1 TVGINQNLCAPPG
14 NVCLGNALPKE
25 ECGMPALMLI
35 ALAAVLLWS
44 LVSHRFERWGVAGP
58 AVLVVLG
65 AAATVW
71 DLPAYAAV
79 LDAPSSEKIVEV
91 ILAIV
96 LFVDATEVQGGIL
109 GRDPRVTLRLVLIGL
124 PLSLILAAVAT
135 YLLIPDAFLLIG
147 VIACV
152 IMPTDFAPASRIL
165 RLAHVPSRVRQIL
178 NVESGYN
185 DGLIAPL
192 FGMALPMAV
201 ALTTVLH
208 AKPNDNQD
216 AMLSAHFH
224 ETADAFLNAVP
235 ASVVAIVVGVVLGGV
250 VGAAVRILRRRGIA
264 NDAGVRFVMLL
275 LPLISYGVATI
286 PVFNANGFVAAF
298 VAGLMYRIARTR
310 GQSERTIPHTE
321 LLLVD
326 EIGVLTTSVVW
337 FMLGGAALLAFTSAF
352 DWRVLVLAILALTV
366 LRIIPVYLSLLGKSV
381 GRRDRLLIGALG
393 PRGTATIVFGLLAYN
408 ALPDDEGNLVL
419 LVTVV
424 TVVGSV
430 LLHGVAAPLLLRRIS
445 PVDEVHSTELA
456 H

>member
-1 TVGINQNLCAPPG
+1 
-14 NVCLGNALPKE
+14 
-25 ECGMPALMLI
+25 MPALMLI
-35 ALAAVLLWS
+35 GLAAVLLWS

-58 AVLVVLG
+58 AILVVLG
-65 AAATVW
+65 AATTVW
-71 DLPAYAAV
+71 DIPAFAAV
-79 LDAPSSEKIVEV
+79 IDSPSSEKVVEV

-96 LFVDATEVQGGIL
+96 LFVDATDVQGGIL
-109 GRDPRVTLRLVLIGL
+109 GRDPRVTLRLVLIAL

-135 YLLIPDAFLLIG
+135 AFLIPDAFLLIV

-165 RLAHVPSRVRQIL
+165 RLGHIPSRVRQIL

-185 DGLIAPL
+185 DGLISPL

-208 AKPNDNQD
+208 AKPNDNED
-216 AMLSAHFH
+216 EMVTAHLH
-224 ETADAFLNAVP
+224 ETADAFFNAIP
-235 ASVVAIVVGVVLGGV
+235 ASVIAIVVGVVLGGL
-250 VGAAVRILRRRGIA
+250 VGMAVRILHRRGFTGE
-264 NDAGVRFVMLL
+264 AGTRFVMLL
-275 LPLISYGVATI
+275 LPLICYGVATI
-286 PVFNANGFVAAF
+286 PIFNANGFVAAF

-310 GQSERTIPHTE
+310 GQQERTIPHSE
-321 LLLVD
+321 LQLV
-326 EIGVLTTSVVW
+326 EEMGVLTTSVVW
-337 FMLGGAALLAFTSAF
+337 FMLGGAALLAFTTGF

-419 LVTVV
+419 LLTVV

-430 LLHGVAAPLLLRRIS
+430 LLHGVAAPMLLRRVK
-445 PVDEVHSTELA
+445 PEGGQSTS
-456 H
+456 